1 MDLTNLLKDLTSVP
15 GVSGLEDKVARVA
28 MDALSPYVDELYK
41 TPMGAVVGIV
51 FWVPYKLLPG
61 VFDRYL
67 MSAVLTMVSVLI
79 GVIVYAI
86 IYTKSTGM
94 TDAEIRRLPMGTK
107 ILVLLRKLHAR

>member
-1 MDLTNLLKDLTSVP
+1 MTMNAVALKKFLGYEHDINRLILQP
-15 GVSGLEDKVARVA
+15 LKA
-28 MDALSPYVDELYK
+28 ALV
-41 TPMGAVVGIV
+41 MGAVVGII

-107 ILVLLRKLHAR
+107 ILVLLRKLHVR